1 MAVTPIVMPIF
12 SNRVLPAV
20 YTDEISFYDLLNK
33 VVLKLNELIEFVG
46 DTATIKEIEEII
58 SEIEN
63 EINSL
68 YVYVDDG
75 LENVKKYSDDK
86 NSELES
92 ILRAVIADAAYGK
105 ILVWSQTGGLC
116 EVVQKEIARQYDYL
130 RYYAYNAGK
139 IDSYEKTAD
148 ELDAYNSTAYT
159 IDLYNATLLDNS
171 DALPEQDGN

>member
-46 DTATIKEIEEII
+46 DTATIKEIEEVI

-68 YVYVDDG
+68 YVYV
-75 LENVKKYSDDK
+75 DDK

-116 EVVQKEIARQYDYL
+116 EVVQKEIDRQYDYL

-148 ELDAYNSTAYT
+148 ELDAYNATAYT

>member
-46 DTATIKEIEEII
+46 DTATIKEIEEVI

-68 YVYVDDG
+68 YVYV
-75 LENVKKYSDDK
+75 DDK

-116 EVVQKEIARQYDYL
+116 EVVQKEIDRHYDYL

-148 ELDAYNSTAYT
+148 ELDAYNATAYT